1 MFDFGTSDIT
11 YLALLT
17 SASTLRLASTG
28 TSFFGEENVP
38 APAPLATGKWVHVAA
53 TRRGNTVTLY
63 VDGQPVGTNTAAEFA
78 PFQMGETAQNW
89 LGRAQYGGDPYL
101 AGRLQDFRLYSG
113 ALPAAQVAAL
123 AQ

>member
-1 MFDFGTSDIT
+1 MD
-11 YLALLT
+11 LADPVGVT
-17 SASTLRLASTG
+17 
-28 TSFFGEENVP
+28 
-38 APAPLATGKWVHVAA
+38 APAALATGRWVHLAV

-63 VDGQPVGTNTAAEFA
+63 VDGQPAGTNAAAEFA
-78 PFQMGETAQNW
+78 PFQMGDTAQNW

-113 ALPAAQVAAL
+113 ALSAAQVAAL